1 MDRHEPSPFAPAAL
15 EMSANELDFAQGSI
29 TSAVTALAATPAF
42 KLFAEQDPDRIGEGI
57 LVPADSPIK
66 SVQDLIGKTVAVN
79 KGGTGEYLLRKALAA
94 ANIPASKVTFVY
106 LSPPE
111 TAPVLNSGKVDAW
124 ATWNQYSVAE
134 VGLDNARF
142 VATGAQIGSQNYSVW
157 AVRTGFAQK
166 YPKIVAAFY
175 NYLHTEGLKLVA
187 NPAEFINVFTT
198 AGPEA
203 LNPAE
208 VTFDAKDSAALGT
221 TERDQPDRRL
231 AVPERGDLLL
241 VGRGHQVRDHRRA
254 VHHPAGKRRMTADT
268 GVASYPGLVTP
279 RPQLLRP
286 RRAGVSI
293 TLRVAGPVA
302 LLVAWWA
309 ASASGALSPAV
320 LASPQQVASAAWQLW
335 QSGQL
340 QSAVGVSVLRAATGL
355 LFGVSAGLALGVIT
369 GFSRLGE
376 ELLDSP
382 LQLLRALP
390 FL

>member
-1 MDRHEPSPFAPAAL
+1 MTRPLTRRGVAASAAAFAAVVTIIAVAGCSSSASSSSSASTSSVSQALIPVRIPDPGNSGALAVGKKDGSLAAALAAAGAKVEWTGTAGPFAPAAL

-57 LVPADSPIK
+57 LVPANSPIK

-94 ANIPASKVTFVY
+94 ANIPTSKVTFVY

-166 YPKIVAAFY
+166 YPKVVAAFY

-187 NPAEFINVFTT
+187 DPTEFINVFTT

-208 VTFDAKDSAALGT
+208 VTFDAKDSADLGT
-221 TERDQPDRRL
+221 TEPIS
-231 AVPERGDLLL
+231 P
-241 VGRGHQVRDHRRA
+241 
-254 VHHPAGKRRMTADT
+254 T
-268 GVASYPGLVTP
+268 VASQFQNVANFFSSEGVTK
-279 RPQLLRP
+279 
-286 RRAGVSI
+286 
-293 TLRVAGPVA
+293 
-302 LLVAWWA
+302 
-309 ASASGALSPAV
+309 
-320 LASPQQVASAAWQLW
+320 
-335 QSGQL
+335 
-340 QSAVGVSVLRAATGL
+340 SAVTVAPY
-355 LFGVSAGLALGVIT
+355 VIQP
-369 GFSRLGE
+369 GSGG
-376 ELLDSP
+376 
-382 LQLLRALP
+382 
-390 FL
+390 